1 MSPVY
6 VPTSVRSRGG
16 IDTTVERTVPLA
28 KAARQV
34 ESVRCDGHAH
44 PGTLHRWRLFGIN
57 GVRLECIKVG
67 GVWHTSPQALQR
79 FFERVTAAEQTAA
92 GHPQPT
98 PARPTPAQPVEQSD
112 HDARIESELAAVLG
126 RAPASNRRPEGPEP
140 GRRHDG

>member
-6 VPTSVRSRGG
+6 VPTRVRSHGG
-16 IDTTVERTVPLA
+16 IDTTVEQTLPLA

-34 ESVRCDGHAH
+34 ASVRCDGHAH

-79 FFERVTAAEQTAA
+79 FFERVTAAEQA
-92 GHPQPT
+92 GAVCSQPT
-98 PARPTPAQPVEQSD
+98 PARPVRSQPVEQSD
-112 HDARIESELAAVLG
+112 HDTQIESELAAVLG
-126 RAPASNRRPEGPEP
+126 RAPAGNRRPEAP
-140 GRRHDG
+140 

>member
-34 ESVRCDGHAH
+34 ASVRSDGHTH

-79 FFERVTAAEQTAA
+79 FFESVTAVQKAESV
-92 GHPQPT
+92 GVT
-98 PARPTPAQPVEQSD
+98 PAPTRSSKSQPVEQSD

-126 RAPASNRRPEGPEP
+126 RPPAVGRRPTKP
-140 GRRHDG
+140 